1 VSRIAV
7 AAGPDAGHAYP
18 ALGVAAEL
26 QRRGHEVRFY
36 SGPDHRELATSFGC
50 SFDLLPRLGP
60 TAGDGDLGHRLWRR
74 AADMAAPF
82 ADQLRAWRPELVV
95 SDLLTRC
102 GAFAAQL
109 VEVPWVEV
117 LPHHL
122 PDPGEGL
129 PPVGLGRRLP
139 RSALRRLDDRRIHV
153 QQLRSYALGAE
164 QAAAAART
172 LGLTEVAPPVL
183 RLVATLPSLE
193 RARATWP
200 AAAHVVGPLAVEP
213 ALTPLVP
220 PAGDE
225 PLLLVTDSTASGLDT
240 SLADVALRGLRHL
253 DVRVVVTSGRVPP
266 RREAGVVVGRGP
278 HLPLLEV
285 ASLAI
290 SPGGGGFVSKA
301 AAAGVPHVVVPLLGD
316 QREAAARLRDTGAGR
331 TVRPNRLSPRTL
343 RWAVVRHLADPR
355 ASEGAARLAAEA
367 AALGPALAGDLVEQV
382 LAGDRPAASGPAAH
396 LPQRLVEPV
405 ARSSASAN
413 AAVTRSS
420 NPTSR
425 TSSSRPGAVA
435 TQDTTDSTSTEVASG
450 SG

>member
-18 ALGVAAEL
+18 ALGVASEL
-26 QRRGHEVRFY
+26 RRRGHEVRFY
-36 SGPDHRELATSFGC
+36 SGPDHRDLATSLGC

-82 ADQLRAWRPELVV
+82 AEQLRVWRPDLVV

-129 PPVGLGRRLP
+129 PPVGLGRRP
-139 RSALRRLDDRRIHV
+139 ARTAVRRLDDRRIHA

-164 QAAAAART
+164 QAAAAAGT
-172 LGLTEVAPPVL
+172 LGLTSIDAPVL

-193 RARATWP
+193 RDRRVWP

-213 ALTPLVP
+213 PLTPLTP
-220 PAGDE
+220 PSGDD
-225 PLLLVTDSTASGLDT
+225 PLILVTDSTASGLDT
-240 SLADVALRGLRHL
+240 SLADVALRGLRYL
-253 DVRVVVTSGRVPP
+253 DVRIVVTSGRVPP
-266 RREAGVVVGRGP
+266 RRAPGVVVGRGP
-278 HLPLLEV
+278 HRPLLEL

-331 TVRPNRLSPRTL
+331 TVRPGRLSPRTL

-367 AALGPALAGDLVEQV
+367 AALGPVVAGDLVERV
-382 LAGDRPAASGPAAH
+382 LAGERPVARSPAEH
-396 LPQRLVEPV
+396 LPQRSPAAVS
-405 ARSSASAN
+405 RSSAAAN
-413 AAVTRSS
+413 ASVTRSS
-420 NPTSR
+420 KPTRR
-425 TSSSRPGAVA
+425 TSSNRPGARA
-435 TQDTTDSTSTEVASG
+435 TQDTTASTSTEVASG